1 MLYYTSYSKLIYIIY
16 ICALTCWT
24 KVPWDTLLSA
34 VWRGPGDLTISSPI
48 QCMANSFCSHTPHA
62 TPYKANFMLSKISA
76 SLANFMLSKCKI
88 CKLERLL
95 NILNTSIDEIN
106 NEPKKNRCS
115 RKAASHASQEP
126 PSSLGHLSNLSNA
139 VQFQTR
145 ASQCQTAKLCEHLRV

>member
-1 MLYYTSYSKLIYIIY
+1 MLYYISYSKLIYIIY
-16 ICALTCWT
+16 IRALTCWT

-106 NEPKKNRCS
+106 NEPKKTGV
-115 RKAASHASQEP
+115 
-126 PSSLGHLSNLSNA
+126 L
-139 VQFQTR
+139 
-145 ASQCQTAKLCEHLRV
+145 AKLCPTLHKNPLQVLGT